1 MKAKLRLDITFD
13 NLEFKYEKPNEEML
27 VAAIKDKI
35 GASTVTLINS
45 HYMTENAA
53 ESAAI
58 SELWCME

>member
-13 NLEFKYEKPNEEML
+13 NLKFKYEKPNEEML
-27 VAAIKDKI
+27 IAAIKDKV
-35 GASTVTLINS
+35 GASDVTLVES
-45 HYMTENAA
+45 HYLTENDS